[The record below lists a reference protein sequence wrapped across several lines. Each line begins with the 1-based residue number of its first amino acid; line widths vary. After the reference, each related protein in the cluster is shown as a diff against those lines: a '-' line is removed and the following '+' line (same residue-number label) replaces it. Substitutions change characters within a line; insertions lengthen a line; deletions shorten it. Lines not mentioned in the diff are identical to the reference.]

1 MNYTF
6 HKENRT
12 ALYQKLAPNTA
23 LVLFSGK
30 PIRKTGDEDYLF
42 FADRSFVYYTGIEQQ
57 ESVLLAVKGAES
69 THETIFMLPPDPM
82 AERWTGVRLKPQEV
96 TDRSGITDV
105 QFCEQFL
112 PTLRK
117 LLTEGVTTLYLDFD
131 RLSDQEQPVRQAYF
145 LADLVK
151 KEFPYTPLS
160 NIHNQIRIQR
170 TIKKPC
176 ELDAM
181 RYAETITAE
190 GILAMMRASK
200 DGMYEYQY
208 KAEFDYALAQRGVL
222 NPGFPS
228 IISAGKNNFQIHYH
242 SYQGQAHNG
251 DLVLNDVGACWDNEI
266 NDVSRSWPVNG
277 KFNDRQKLLYECA
290 YATSN
295 HMFEIL
301 KPGYK
306 MSFVD
311 QEIRRYNFERLH
323 DAGVCKKFEDIGTY
337 MWHGGAHHVGYD
349 VHDVVDVQGG
359 EILIQP
365 GMVFCIDVGIYHE
378 EWGIGFRLEDNCLIT
393 EHGCENL
400 SAVTPRSVE
409 DIEGIMG

>member
-1 MNYTF
+1 
-6 HKENRT
+6 
-12 ALYQKLAPNTA
+12 
-23 LVLFSGK
+23 
-30 PIRKTGDEDYLF
+30 
-42 FADRSFVYYTGIEQQ
+42 
-57 ESVLLAVKGAES
+57 
-69 THETIFMLPPDPM
+69 
-82 AERWTGVRLKPQEV
+82 
-96 TDRSGITDV
+96 
-105 QFCEQFL
+105 
-112 PTLRK
+112 
-117 LLTEGVTTLYLDFD
+117 LYLDFD
-131 RLSDQEQPVRQAYF
+131 KLSEDEQPVRQAF
-145 LADLVK
+145 QLAEYLK
-151 KEFPYTPLS
+151 KEFPYVRLL
-160 NIHNQIRIQR
+160 NIHNQIRVQR

-190 GILAMMRASK
+190 GIKAMMRASR

-242 SYQGQAHNG
+242 SYRGQAHDG
-251 DLVLNDVGACWDNEI
+251 DMVLNDVGACWDNEI
-266 NDVSRSWPVNG
+266 NDVSRGWPVNG
-277 KFNDRQKLLYECA
+277 RFNDRQRLLYTCA
-290 YATSN
+290 YETSN

-311 QEIRRYNFERLH
+311 QEIRRFNYERLH
-323 DAGVCKKFEDIGTY
+323 EAGVCDRFENIGTY

-349 VHDVVDVQGG
+349 VHDVVDVKGG
-359 EILIQP
+359 EIIIQP

-393 EHGCENL
+393 EDGCECL
-400 SAVTPRSVE
+400 SVVTPRS
-409 DIEGIMG
+409 IEEIEEIMK